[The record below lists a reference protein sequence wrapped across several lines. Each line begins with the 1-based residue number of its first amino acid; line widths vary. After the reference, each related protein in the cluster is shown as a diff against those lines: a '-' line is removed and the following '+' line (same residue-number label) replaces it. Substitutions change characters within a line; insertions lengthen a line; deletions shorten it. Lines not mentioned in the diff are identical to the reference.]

1 MTDFRI
7 NNYELQQEAKR
18 LAQECFDAGDTYGED
33 PNEYLWQ
40 SCEGHEWVIY
50 TYKALLLCAECD
62 TSEGEIFV
70 NDFKAGS
77 CEPDKQLTLAE
88 HACAVAFGT
97 LYLAAMDALTEIED
111 EAREN
116 V

>member
-1 MTDFRI
+1 MTDFKI

-18 LAQECFDAGDTYGED
+18 LAQECFNEGDEGGND

-40 SCEGHEWVIY
+40 ACEGHEWSIY

-62 TSEGEIFV
+62 TSEGEEYMASLGREL
-70 NDFKAGS
+70 NS
-77 CEPDKQLTLAE
+77 LSE
-88 HACAVAFGT
+88 HASEVAFGT
-97 LYLAAMDALTEIED
+97 LYCAAMDALADIED

>member
-1 MTDFRI
+1 MTDFKI

-18 LAQECFDAGDTYGED
+18 LAQECFNEGDEGGND

-40 SCEGHEWVIY
+40 TCDGHEWAIY

-62 TSEGEIFV
+62 TSEGEDYLEGLDMQH
-70 NDFKAGS
+70 NS
-77 CEPDKQLTLAE
+77 LAE
-88 HACAVAFGT
+88 HACAVAFAT
-97 LYLAAMDALTEIED
+97 LYCAAMDELADIED
-111 EAREN
+111 EARHN